1 MNNVYGAVS
10 VPSATPTVINGVTV
24 PERAPYC
31 LKGLIAWC
39 EADMDITIKLNV
51 DTIGGG
57 RITGAQQNL
66 HIDFSSSPYGLNAGD
81 VVTVI
86 ATENADLTPP
96 ATYVVYSTLLVEQL

>member
-1 MNNVYGAVS
+1 MNNIYAAVS
-10 VPSATPTVINGVTV
+10 VPAATPTVVNGITV
-24 PERAPYC
+24 PDRAPYS
-31 LKGLIAWC
+31 LKGLIIWC
-39 EADMDITIKLNV
+39 EADMDIVIRLNV

-57 RITGAQQNL
+57 RITGAQQTL
-66 HIDFSSSPYGLNAGD
+66 HIDFSSSPYGLNPRD

>member
-10 VPSATPTVINGVTV
+10 VPAATPTVVNGITV
-24 PERAPYC
+24 PDRAPYS
-31 LKGLIAWC
+31 LKGLIVWC

-57 RITGAQQNL
+57 RVTGAQQTL
-66 HIDFSSSPYGLNAGD
+66 HIDYSSSPYGLVHGD

-86 ATENADLTPP
+86 ATENSDLTPP
-96 ATYVVYSTLLVEQL
+96 ASYMVYSTLLVEQL